1 MNVSRVVILLF
12 TLGVSCVSSSA
23 QYVRPTTGGTMR
35 EFNFNNPMSALAATM
50 VMNKAREDALAKRLG
65 VNPNSASSANKVS
78 SRPQPLKPADES
90 SLRFRPAGGYIK
102 IRELADQLGDD
113 PAQRDQYFQLMNA
126 VLDEF
131 GKKVAAAG
139 LQNDVAIALSYF
151 FGENIRIYRGL
162 PELSDQQF
170 INLRNMIANAI
181 TAGGGLGNATD
192 RQKQEMYETLV
203 AYTGITQFGYES
215 SKQANNE
222 QTAKGFQQ
230 VAGQN
235 LQTVTKVS
243 PDNINLT
250 GNGLTVTG
258 SGDST
263 AMPQSSD
270 PNANAASATRSKLCH
285 SEGLTK

>member
-1 MNVSRVVILLF
+1 MKFSRFVIAALLTIF
-12 TLGVSCVSSSA
+12 FSIASASA
-23 QYVRPTTGGTMR
+23 QYVRPTRGGPMR

-65 VNPNSASSANKVS
+65 VNPNSASSTNHVS
-78 SRPQPLKPADES
+78 SQPKTVKPADES
-90 SLRFRPAGGYIK
+90 SLRFRSAGSYIK
-102 IRELADQLGDD
+102 TRELADQLGDD
-113 PAQRDQYFQLMNA
+113 AAQRDQYFKLMNA

-162 PELSDQQF
+162 PELSDQQYV
-170 INLRNMIANAI
+170 NLRNVIATAI
-181 TAGGGLGNATD
+181 ASGGGLGNATD

-203 AYTGITQFGYES
+203 AYTGLTQFGYEQAR
-215 SKQANNE
+215 QANNA
-222 QTAKGFQQ
+222 QFAKGFQQ

-243 PDNINLT
+243 PDTINLS
-250 GNGLTVTG
+250 GDGLTV
-258 SGDST
+258 SGASNEST
-263 AMPQSSD
+263 
-270 PNANAASATRSKLCH
+270 RR
-285 SEGLTK
+285 